1 MSEDFFY
8 AFITGWAI
16 LAIFWLIIVTFI
28 LIRKPPKSRLT
39 NNKIAYSI
47 FFFLGLLLIIISIRY
62 YRFVFL

>member
-28 LIRKPPKSRLT
+28 LIRKPTKSRLT
-39 NNKIAYSI
+39 NNTIAYSI

-62 YRFVFL
+62 YRFVFS